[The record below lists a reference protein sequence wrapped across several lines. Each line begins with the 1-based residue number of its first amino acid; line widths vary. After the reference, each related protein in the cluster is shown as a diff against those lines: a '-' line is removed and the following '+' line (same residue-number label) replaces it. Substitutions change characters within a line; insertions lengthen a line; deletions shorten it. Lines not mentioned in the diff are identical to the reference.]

1 MKRNEFDDI
10 VWIQLVKWAL
20 SKQIQKDDHS
30 TYNFHM
36 LNKMLTLPNLS
47 VIRTSR
53 EMSIDSSKLRNDS
66 NDTVKCISVNLD
78 I

>member
-1 MKRNEFDDI
+1 MQLNEFDDI

-20 SKQIQKDDHS
+20 SKQIQKDDPS

-47 VIRTSR
+47 VTLTSR
-53 EMSIDSSKLRNDS
+53 EMSN
-66 NDTVKCISVNLD
+66 VA
-78 I
+78 